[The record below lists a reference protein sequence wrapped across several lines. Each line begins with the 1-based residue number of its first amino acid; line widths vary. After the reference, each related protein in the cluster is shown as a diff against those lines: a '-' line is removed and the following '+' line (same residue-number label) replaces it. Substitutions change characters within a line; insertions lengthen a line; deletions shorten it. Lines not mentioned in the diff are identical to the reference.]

1 MNRPKVDKEEARI
14 CSSWYQA
21 WLEDMEELKKVHQ
34 FAITVPESL
43 LISLDDQFRR
53 SLHIDETQ

>member
-14 CSSWYQA
+14 CSAWYQA
-21 WLEDMEELKKVHQ
+21 WLEDEEELKKVHQ
-34 FAITVPESL
+34 FAIAVPESL

-53 SLHIDETQ
+53 NLHIDETQ